1 MRRPETRINLG
12 FDRFSGLYLW
22 ALFIVVFAIWVPTS
36 FLTVATVH
44 SIASQQAVAG
54 MIALAVLVPIICGH
68 YDLSVGGNANLSG
81 IAAVLFQVQLHW
93 SLPLAIIVA
102 VLVGAAV
109 GSVNALIVV
118 RFQVSSFI
126 ATLGMGSILS
136 AVLIIATGNS
146 QPQPVVSSAW
156 DDLTQT
162 TLGGFQIVV
171 VYLLI
176 LALILWWFL
185 EHTPVGRYFY
195 AAGGNPD
202 AARLSGVRVD
212 RWSASSLIL
221 SGGIAGLAG
230 VLFTSQTGPSLTF
243 GSTLLLPAFAAVFL
257 GSTQLQPGRFNV
269 WGALIAIYVLAT
281 GVQGLQLASGQQWLS
296 DMFDGVALILAVAMA
311 VSRQR
316 TNRSGG
322 VSRRRQ
328 RDTLPPTEVRS
339 EDGLPPAFLEPRE
352 GLTALAEDAD
362 AEAPAGASPVLKAG
376 TPEDP
381 L

>member
-1 MRRPETRINLG
+1 M
-12 FDRFSGLYLW
+12 
-22 ALFIVVFAIWVPTS
+22 
-36 FLTVATVH
+36 ATAEVKK
-44 SIASQQAVAG
+44 S
-54 MIALAVLVPIICGH
+54 
-68 YDLSVGGNANLSG
+68 SG
-81 IAAVLFQVQLHW
+81 IA
-93 SLPLAIIVA
+93 
-102 VLVGAAV
+102 
-109 GSVNALIVV
+109 
-118 RFQVSSFI
+118 R
-126 ATLGMGSILS
+126 
-136 AVLIIATGNS
+136 
-146 QPQPVVSSAW
+146 
-156 DDLTQT
+156 DL
-162 TLGGFQIVV
+162 V
-171 VYLLI
+171 VYVSLLI
-176 LALILWWFL
+176 LAAILWWFL

-212 RWSASSLIL
+212 RWSASSLII
-221 SGGIAGLAG
+221 SGAIAGLAG

-362 AEAPAGASPVLKAG
+362 AEAPAGASPVLETRKAG
-376 TPEDP
+376 SPEDP